1 MRERLH
7 ATAGANGERLL
18 ETPGNPIS
26 IGMSLAGLAAEGGGV
41 GGGISFLG
49 SMLFSRCVSGTRVVA
64 PGNRQEVGGIVFDGF
79 GASYDEFPVAYL
91 TAAAALGTTREDV
104 DRFCTQLTKCFKEY
118 RKKVAKA
125 NKVEPGMDG
134 SGGVEEGE
142 TAGAEGAGTS
152 PALQLGAMSLSSSS
166 TPVHFSQKVDS
177 GVPEGIF

>member
-1 MRERLH
+1 
-7 ATAGANGERLL
+7 
-18 ETPGNPIS
+18 
-26 IGMSLAGLAAEGGGV
+26 
-41 GGGISFLG
+41 
-49 SMLFSRCVSGTRVVA
+49 MLFSRCVSGTRVVA